1 MTAKVITIAQQK
13 GGAGKTTLAA
23 QLAVGFVCARAR
35 VATIDIDPQASLS
48 YWFAM
53 RQKTL
58 GDANTITHQ
67 QLQGWRLRKE
77 IQNLKSQ
84 GYDIILIDSPPHTQ
98 TDATIAVREAD
109 LVLVPV
115 QPSPMDIWACGET
128 LRRASAERV
137 PSLVVLNRINPRAGI
152 FAQMVET
159 LAQMQVDIA
168 TSTLGN
174 RVAFASSMLRGLGV
188 AESESSSHVAVQE
201 IFDLVREVKKHK
213 AIKQAASARGAKAA

>member
-1 MTAKVITIAQQK
+1 MTGKVITIAQQK

-23 QLAVGFVCARAR
+23 QLAVGLTCARAR

-58 GDANTITHQ
+58 EDANEVHHQ

-77 IQNLKSQ
+77 IQNLKEQ
-84 GYDIILIDSPPHTQ
+84 GYDVIIIDSPPHTQ
-98 TDATIAVREAD
+98 TDATIAIREAD

-128 LRRASAERV
+128 LRKAHSERI
-137 PSLVVLNRINPRAGI
+137 PALVVLNRVNMRAALYG
-152 FAQMVET
+152 QMFET
-159 LAQMQVDIA
+159 LSNMKVDLA
-168 TSTLGN
+168 DTTFGN

-188 AESESSSHVAVQE
+188 AESESAGAASSQE
-201 IFDLVREVKKHK
+201 VFALVRELKKHK
-213 AIKQAASARGAKAA
+213 TMKSAGTKSRVAA

>member
-1 MTAKVITIAQQK
+1 MAGKVITIAQQK

-23 QLAVGFVCARAR
+23 QLAVGLTCARAR

-58 GDANTITHQ
+58 ETANDIHHQ

-77 IQNLKSQ
+77 IQNLKEQ
-84 GYDIILIDSPPHTQ
+84 GFDFIIIDSPPHTQ
-98 TDATIAVREAD
+98 TDATIAIREAD

-128 LRRASAERV
+128 LRRATTERV
-137 PSLVVLNRINPRAGI
+137 PAMVVLNRVNARAALYG
-152 FAQMVET
+152 QMFET
-159 LAQMQVDIA
+159 LENMDVDMA
-168 TSTLGN
+168 DTTLGN
-174 RVAFASSMLRGLGV
+174 RVAFAASMVRGLGV
-188 AESESSSHVAVQE
+188 AESESSSTTCVQE

-213 AIKQAASARGAKAA
+213 AIKGASAGNKKAA